1 MDDDTRL
8 LKLLI
13 QTERPACEHETCQRS
28 QNLSEDEKGG
38 VGVSGQRRAAA
49 VVELLLRDA
58 GLCTT
63 LARALLH
70 C

>member
-1 MDDDTRL
+1 ML
-8 LKLLI
+8 S
-13 QTERPACEHETCQRS
+13 ERFIHARVHGAQCEHETCQRS